1 MERIVLEFPQFPLK
15 QDQSDK
21 FWVLPPP
28 QNARLLLKG
37 AQTIGMNTLQ
47 FLTGIG
53 EKKFQ

>member
-28 QNARLLLKG
+28 QKCQATAKRSPNDR
-37 AQTIGMNTLQ
+37 NEPSS

-53 EKKFQ
+53 EKNFQ